1 VISKRIYSRRFA
13 ADRAYRDALWGVLCR
28 DFFQKMIPREGSLLE
43 IGAGYCEFINHI
55 QAAQKIAL
63 DLNPDI
69 KSFAAPDVR
78 TVVGDL
84 AALRKMKASSFDAVF
99 ASNLFEHL
107 ERGKILE
114 TIRGVFRILKPG
126 GEFLIL
132 QPNIRFSARDYWMF
146 FDHITPIDDRALAE
160 ALEISGF
167 AVRRVVER
175 FLPYTTKSRFPRSL
189 WLLRVYLRIPLA
201 WRLFGRQSLIVAGK
215 DAAP

>member
-1 VISKRIYSRRFA
+1 VIPKRIYSRRFA

-28 DFFQKMIPREGSLLE
+28 DFFQKMIPRQSSLLE

-55 QAAQKIAL
+55 QTAQKTAL
-63 DLNPDI
+63 DINPDV
-69 KSFAAPDVR
+69 KQFAAPDVR

-84 AALRKMKASSFDAVF
+84 AALRKLKAASFDAVF

-114 TIRGVFRILKPG
+114 SIRGVFRVLKPG
-126 GEFLIL
+126 GQFIIL

-160 ALEISGF
+160 ALEINGF
-167 AVRRVVER
+167 SVRLVVER
-175 FLPYTTKSRFPRSL
+175 FLPFTTKSRFPKSL
-189 WLLRVYLRIPLA
+189 LLVRMYLRLPLA

>member
-1 VISKRIYSRRFA
+1 VKSKRIYSRRFGD
-13 ADRAYRDALWGVLCR
+13 DRAYRNALWGVLCQ
-28 DFFQKMIPREGSLLE
+28 DFFQILIPQDASLLE

-55 QAAQKIAL
+55 RAAQKTAL
-63 DLNPDI
+63 DVNPDLRQ
-69 KSFAAPDVR
+69 FAASDVR
-78 TVVGDL
+78 IVVGDL
-84 AALRKMKASSFDAVF
+84 DALRKMKAASLDVVF

-107 ERGKILE
+107 ERDKILA
-114 TIRGVFRILKPG
+114 TFRGVFRILKPDG
-126 GEFLIL
+126 RFIIL
-132 QPNIRFSARDYWMF
+132 QTNIRFSAQDYWMF

-167 AVRRVVER
+167 AVRRIVER

-189 WLLRVYLRIPLA
+189 WLVKLYLHLPLV

>member
-1 VISKRIYSRRFA
+1 
-13 ADRAYRDALWGVLCR
+13 
-28 DFFQKMIPREGSLLE
+28 MIPREGSLLE

-55 QAAQKIAL
+55 EAAEKTAL
-63 DLNPDI
+63 DVNPDI
-69 KSFAAPDVR
+69 KRFAAPDVR

-84 AALRKMKASSFDAVF
+84 AALRKMKAASFEAVF

-107 ERGKILE
+107 ERSKILE
-114 TIRGVFRILKPG
+114 TIRGVFRILKPSG
-126 GEFLIL
+126 QFIIL

-167 AVRRVVER
+167 AVRRIVER

-189 WLLRVYLRIPLA
+189 WLLRVYLRLPIV

-215 DAAP
+215 DAAS